1 MLLCMVSTPP
11 VPHRP
16 DSTLFFLPLCL
27 QREAV
32 KSDHRSGRKE
42 LQTPEDACRSWIFLL
57 SLGCLR
63 TATDGPT
70 ITSKTFCSTSYISLP
85 FSQGLGDPFDCTALY
100 GETKT
105 RLSLSGVCVVAPDHA
120 LPVVVPAPLPEP
132 CASVSGREGP
142 GVPTV

>member
-1 MLLCMVSTPP
+1 MVSPPPP

-32 KSDHRSGRKE
+32 KSDQSGRKE
-42 LQTPEDACRSWIFLL
+42 LQIPEDACRSWIFLL
-57 SLGCLR
+57 SLGCLI

-70 ITSKTFCSTSYISLP
+70 FTSKTFCSISYISLP